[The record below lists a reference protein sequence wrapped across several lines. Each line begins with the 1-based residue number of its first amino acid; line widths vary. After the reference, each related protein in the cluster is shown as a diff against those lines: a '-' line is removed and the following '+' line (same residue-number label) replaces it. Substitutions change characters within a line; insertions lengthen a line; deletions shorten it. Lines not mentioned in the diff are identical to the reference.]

1 MSGDGADRQSAWQ
14 AARAAEPLLAEAG
27 VPEARFE
34 AEYLAR
40 TAAGISRAE
49 YFAGAPLDGDGRRR
63 FEGFLER
70 RIRREPAA
78 YLAGE
83 REFRTRT
90 FAVGPGVLVPRP
102 ETEMLVDIGLDAVRA
117 GAHTVLEV
125 GTGSGAVAVSLAA
138 ELPSAVA
145 ARVVAT
151 DLSARA
157 ILVARANARRHGTE
171 VDFVLADLAGPIGR
185 ADVVL
190 ANLPYI
196 PSGEIDALEP
206 EVSRWE
212 PRLALDGGD
221 DGYVL
226 IRRLLSDCA
235 TRLRPRL
242 LALEVGFGQAR
253 DVARLVQA
261 TGATAEILTD
271 FNAIER
277 IVVARWP

>member
-40 TAAGISRAE
+40 TAAGISRAQ
-49 YFAGAPLDGDGRRR
+49 YFAGAPLDDDGRQR

-70 RIRREPAA
+70 RIRREPSA

-102 ETEMLVDIGLDAVRA
+102 ETEMLVDIGLDAVRG
-117 GAHTVLEV
+117 GARTVLEV

-138 ELPSAVA
+138 ELSPGD

-157 ILVARANARRHGTE
+157 ILVARANARRHAAQ

-221 DGYVL
+221 DGYAL
-226 IRRLLSDCA
+226 IRRLLQDCA

-242 LALEVGFGQAR
+242 LALEVGFGQAQ
-253 DVARLVQA
+253 DVAKLVHA
-261 TGATAEILTD
+261 TRANAEVLVD